1 MAERGLTLTCPAS
14 ILGGPLAPLHTCN
27 GVDPSPALQSC
38 HTPRETSSFI
48 LLMEDADAPNGPV
61 THWVLFDI
69 PGSAA
74 GLAAQETSI
83 GIPGRNDL
91 HHEGYT
97 GPCPPPRGS
106 EHRYVLRLYALD
118 MASLGLP
125 RGAPRREV
133 ENAMRGHVLEQA
145 ELMGRYGGR

>member
-1 MAERGLTLTCPAS
+1 MAEMGLTLTCPAF
-14 ILGGPLAPLHTCN
+14 IQGGPIAPLHTCD
-27 GVDPSPALQSC
+27 GMDTSPALQWS
-38 HTPRETSSFI
+38 HTPPETSSFI

-69 PGSAA
+69 PGSAE
-74 GLAAQETSI
+74 GLAEQEVSI

>member
-1 MAERGLTLTCPAS
+1 MADMGLTLTCPDFVQGGS
-14 ILGGPLAPLHTCN
+14 ISAIHTRD
-27 GVDPSPALQSC
+27 GTDTSPALQWS
-38 HTPRETSSFI
+38 HMPPETGSFV
-48 LLMEDADAPNGPV
+48 LLMEDLNASDGPV

-118 MASLGLP
+118 VATLGLP